1 MGIAGSLMVISIA
14 WWLAFIVLLPIGD
27 RAQIDEGHV
36 VPGTDPSAPANDPRL
51 GRKAVLALGV
61 ALVVWLGL
69 FWLVENVSLDDI
81 AWLTGGKR
89 Q

>member
-14 WWLAFIVLLPIGD
+14 WWLAFIVLLPIGA
-27 RAQIDEGHV
+27 RTQIDEGHV
-36 VPGTDPSAPANDPRL
+36 VPGTDPSAPVDDPRL
-51 GRKAVLALGV
+51 GRKAVWALGV

-69 FWLVENVSLDDI
+69 YWLVENVSLNDI
-81 AWLTGGKR
+81 AWATAGKR